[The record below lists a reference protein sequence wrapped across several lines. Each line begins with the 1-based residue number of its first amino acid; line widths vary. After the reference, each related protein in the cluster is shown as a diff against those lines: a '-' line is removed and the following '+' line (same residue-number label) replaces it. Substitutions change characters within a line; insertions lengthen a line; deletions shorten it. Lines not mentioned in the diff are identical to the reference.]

1 MLFFLYYQKSTCIF
15 AQDKNRITNIF
26 SFHNA
31 QYEKYKYKNA
41 DQHKTHVRDCM
52 TKSKLLN

>member
-1 MLFFLYYQKSTCIF
+1 MNLWTFFFFMKNLSRIF

-52 TKSKLLN
+52 TNK